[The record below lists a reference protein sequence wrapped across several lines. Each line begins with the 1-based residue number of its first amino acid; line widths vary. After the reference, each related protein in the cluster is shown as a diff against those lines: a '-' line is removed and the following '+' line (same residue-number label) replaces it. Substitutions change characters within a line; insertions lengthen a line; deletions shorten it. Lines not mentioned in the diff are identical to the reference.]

1 VIIVVMGVSGSG
13 KSTVGRLLAE
23 ELAWAFYEGDNYH
36 PLANIRKMTHGIALS
51 DADRAAWLGSL
62 ARLVFELDRGGRSAV
77 IACSALKQAY
87 RDALTGKSAA
97 VRFVY
102 LKGSRDII
110 RERLEMRHRH
120 YMKAGLLESQFAILE
135 EPQEAVVAD
144 ISQPPELIVSMVKR
158 ALGFKQTED
167 RG

>member
-1 VIIVVMGVSGSG
+1 MIIIVMGVSGSG

-23 ELAWAFYEGDNYH
+23 ELAWAFYEGDDYH
-36 PLANIRKMTHGIALS
+36 PLANILKMTHGIALS
-51 DADRAAWLGSL
+51 DEDRAAWLGSL

-77 IACSALKQAY
+77 IACSALKQEY
-87 RDALTGKSAA
+87 RDALSGGSAA

-110 RERLEMRHRH
+110 RERMEMRHGH

-135 EPQEAVVAD
+135 EPHEAVIAD
-144 ISQPPELIVSMVKR
+144 ISQPPELIISMVKR
-158 ALGFKQTED
+158 ALGFEQTED